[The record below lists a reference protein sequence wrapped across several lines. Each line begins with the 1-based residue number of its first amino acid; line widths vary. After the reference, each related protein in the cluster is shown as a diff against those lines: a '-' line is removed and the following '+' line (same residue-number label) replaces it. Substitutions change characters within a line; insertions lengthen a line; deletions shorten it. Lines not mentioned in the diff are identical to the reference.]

1 MNSLSERTDDFLKSI
16 DMHPDQTDPERF
28 VRDFLSEMDA
38 GLAGEASSLK
48 MIPTYV
54 SADGT
59 PPDGESVIA
68 IDAGGTNLRV
78 ALVAFRNGRA
88 EVLREQKSPMPGS
101 RGEVSADEFFSE
113 LADDVLPFARESS
126 RIGFCFSYPTA
137 MHPDGDGEIICL
149 TKEVRVRGI
158 EGRQIGVS
166 LLEKLRE
173 KGVKTRFSLVLL
185 NDTTAG
191 LLGGAARART
201 KASCT

>member
-59 PPDGESVIA
+59 PQDGESVIA

-78 ALVAFRNGRA
+78 
-88 EVLREQKSPMPGS
+88 S
-101 RGEVSADEFFSE
+101 R
-113 LADDVLPFARESS
+113 FA
-126 RIGFCFSYPTA
+126 
-137 MHPDGDGEIICL
+137 
-149 TKEVRVRGI
+149 
-158 EGRQIGVS
+158 
-166 LLEKLRE
+166 
-173 KGVKTRFSLVLL
+173 
-185 NDTTAG
+185 TAG
-191 LLGGAARART
+191 RRSCASRKAPCPAAAAR
-201 KASCT
+201 